1 MEWIFS
7 LFYWKPTHLLF
18 ISKQNRYRLLN
29 KRKKG
34 WPLECS
40 SWSKNTTKKEDE
52 EKKENWNQ
60 IGAINHST
68 LVTPYIQ
75 LGLSN
80 SVYKDYF
87 LIPPPRSACSPCQF
101 YQLKWDKKNLQSQK
115 LAIWFIN
122 TNIIILITILVF
134 YWLPIFEITFFTS
147 LFRSTCFIG
156 A

>member
-1 MEWIFS
+1 MNIF
-7 LFYWKPTHLLF
+7 LLLLKTTHLLF
-18 ISKQNRYRLLN
+18 ILRQNRSKLLW

-34 WPLECS
+34 WPRDYK

-87 LIPPPRSACSPCQF
+87 LIPPPRSAHPSFLF
-101 YQLKWDKKNLQSQK
+101 YQLKWDKKNLLSQK
-115 LAIWFIN
+115 LAII
-122 TNIIILITILVF
+122 
-134 YWLPIFEITFFTS
+134 EKFTS
-147 LFRSTCFIG
+147 SLYQYQIWLFQLLS
-156 A
+156 